1 MKVNKLKKG
10 RRRINVSSTFR
21 NIAVLIGIFALAIGI
36 YFYSSSHPI
45 KPVFPIKHIT
55 FIGNKHLTDE
65 ELKAL
70 TGVHLNESLV
80 MISGTKAGQQVLK
93 SPWIKSVSL
102 RKEFPDTL
110 SVTIK
115 EAEPFALLD
124 MNEHLFL
131 IDENGKLLEELKG
144 DSIPF
149 LPIIA
154 GDPYKE
160 KEGVSEALKLVRL
173 MNDKGFSTE
182 RDHIE
187 IIAHKPHE
195 LSVIIDGTVV
205 KIGAGG
211 YEEKL
216 ERLIQLEEDLK
227 NMGIHVDYID
237 LRFEKKAVVKPVT
250 EKAMK

>member
-1 MKVNKLKKG
+1 MKVNRLKKNK
-10 RRRINVSSTFR
+10 RRIDLFGTVR
-21 NIAVLIGIFALAIGI
+21 NISVLICIFALAIGI
-36 YFYSSSHPI
+36 YLYNSSHPLKFI
-45 KPVFPIKHIT
+45 VPIKHFT

-70 TGVHLNESLV
+70 AGVRLNESLV
-80 MISGTKAGQQVLK
+80 MISSKKVSQQLLK

-110 SVTIK
+110 SMTIQ
-115 EAEPFALLD
+115 EAEPFALLN

-131 IDENGKLLEELKG
+131 MDENGKLLEELK
-144 DSIPF
+144 DNPIPF
-149 LPIIA
+149 LPTIK

-160 KEGVSEALKLVRL
+160 KEGISEAIKLAKL

-195 LSVIIDGTVV
+195 LSVTIDGTVV
-205 KIGAGG
+205 KVGAGG

-216 ERLIQLEEDLK
+216 ERLVQLEEDVK
-227 NMGIHVDYID
+227 NMDIQVDYID
-237 LRFEKKAVVKPVT
+237 LRFEKKAIVKPVT
-250 EKAMK
+250 GKAMK